1 MQDEYVETFAKIK
14 MDDNRKMEMRKALE
28 MEMASSG
35 KPAKRTR
42 LGTGA
47 KVGIAAAAIAV
58 TMGGL
63 FAFPATRNVI
73 ADSFRNLFKMVVPEG
88 AVDVLEQE
96 KQGREERVIP
106 TDDVS
111 ESEAEEILAAV
122 ESQDLE
128 EDNYLESVIVSAD
141 YYADPE
147 LNELANYYA
156 QQGYS
161 ILDLQKDSM
170 FLDYEHEFDT
180 RDWYSEGFFLT
191 FHTGDN
197 ATGHFGRII
206 AFKASEDQ
214 LNGFLHNKLDLINY
228 EREEHCQSTVTFEQF
243 WTKSTDDEG
252 NIVYEGSWTGPEPEL
267 KLNPSDC
274 ARFMTLQVTYDT
286 DTQVVTCF
294 IEEGGGVG

>member
-106 TDDVS
+106 IDDVS

-141 YYADPE
+141 YYTDPE
-147 LNELANYYA
+147 LNELAN
-156 QQGYS
+156 
-161 ILDLQKDSM
+161 
-170 FLDYEHEFDT
+170 
-180 RDWYSEGFFLT
+180 
-191 FHTGDN
+191 
-197 ATGHFGRII
+197 
-206 AFKASEDQ
+206 
-214 LNGFLHNKLDLINY
+214 
-228 EREEHCQSTVTFEQF
+228 
-243 WTKSTDDEG
+243 
-252 NIVYEGSWTGPEPEL
+252 
-267 KLNPSDC
+267 
-274 ARFMTLQVTYDT
+274 
-286 DTQVVTCF
+286 
-294 IEEGGGVG
+294 